1 MTTIYD
7 NHENNIINPM
17 TELLRWIGLYHLVW
31 VFNNEDIGIDL
42 FQELT
47 IRDLNDIGVTNVKV
61 VKCVKQSE
69 YLNRLYTAL
78 DNTTDPELLKF
89 LCQEIRSIHIQRGTW

>member
-1 MTTIYD
+1 MTYSNLSKIKTKFRTKG
-7 NHENNIINPM
+7 NVTGNFGVPKSKA
-17 TELLRWIGLYHLVW
+17 GSP
-31 VFNNEDIGIDL
+31 
-42 FQELT
+42 
-47 IRDLNDIGVTNVKV
+47 LNDIGVTNVKV

-89 LCQEIRSIHIQRGTW
+89 LCQEIRSIHIQRGIW

>member
-1 MTTIYD
+1 MTYSNLSKIKTKFRTKG
-7 NHENNIINPM
+7 N
-17 TELLRWIGLYHLVW
+17 
-31 VFNNEDIGIDL
+31 
-42 FQELT
+42 LT
-47 IRDLNDIGVTNVKV
+47 GNFGVPKSKAGSPLNDIGVTNAKV

-89 LCQEIRSIHIQRGTW
+89 LYQEIRSIHIQRGTW